1 MDTKVSANMEILAM
15 FSTFKEKRIRL
26 YDSFIKDI
34 DDFDDWAIA
43 AERLLAYYI
52 TARNLK
58 NYGKII
64 KEQLQKE
71 LLRLNEGDFDVQ

>member
-1 MDTKVSANMEILAM
+1 MEILAM

>member
-58 NYGKII
+58 NYGKN
-64 KEQLQKE
+64 KGTVAEGTTS
-71 LLRLNEGDFDVQ
+71 LNEGDFDVQ

>member
-34 DDFDDWAIA
+34 DDFDDWSISV
-43 AERLLAYYI
+43 EKLLAYYI

-64 KEQLQKE
+64 KEHLQKE
-71 LLRLNEGDFDVQ
+71 LLRLNEGNSNLQ